1 MLQVW
6 TRNIQ
11 LFASPRPTSSEPEL
25 REGVHGVVYE
35 QFSPLNP
42 QMWGPARG
50 QHPGNVG
57 SVMFNPA
64 PRRCGFATVSGEPES
79 QLQTAQFADSLESRA
94 RAKSSEVNE
103 VAPSCEDGGSR
114 QKKTRGI
121 GDVMASASVVSFSIS
136 DVQHA
141 SRFESR
147 VRA

>member
-1 MLQVW
+1 M
-6 TRNIQ
+6 
-11 LFASPRPTSSEPEL
+11 
-25 REGVHGVVYE
+25 VYE
-35 QFSPLNP
+35 QFSQLNSK
-42 QMWGPARG
+42 MRGPARV

-114 QKKTRGI
+114 QKTRGI